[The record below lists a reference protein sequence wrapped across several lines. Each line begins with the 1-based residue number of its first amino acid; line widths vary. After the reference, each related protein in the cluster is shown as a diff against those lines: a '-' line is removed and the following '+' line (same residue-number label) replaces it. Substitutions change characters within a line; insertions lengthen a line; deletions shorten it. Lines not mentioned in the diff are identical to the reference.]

1 MISSGIFSSI
11 VRKTSSNIVL
21 FAMRHPFRGCY
32 VSFAFVLFNLIF
44 YNLLYSAD
52 FCVLIMFSFQMYSY
66 FRMFNICGTL
76 SFVQSKSIFVSDH
89 LLCTLYRVFYFNRRT
104 ITFPANPLNKKS
116 PGNTV
121 LLTVLSGV
129 FVYLLIYYWCAYN
142 RKLIISFWQ

>member
-1 MISSGIFSSI
+1 MPNTSLINGMISSGIFSSI

-21 FAMRHPFRGCY
+21 FAMKHPFRGCY

-52 FCVLIMFSFQMYSY
+52 FCVLIMFSFQMFSFQMYSY

-76 SFVQSKSIFVSDH
+76 SFVQSKSILVSDH

-104 ITFPANPLNKKS
+104 ITFPVNPLNKKS

-121 LLTVLSGV
+121 LLTVLSG
-129 FVYLLIYYWCAYN
+129 AYTY
-142 RKLIISFWQ
+142 